1 MTTGTKEKELIT
13 VKQLADK
20 AGITP
25 SKLRRILRA
34 RFPRKDKSKNYGF
47 TPEQAE
53 AILKAVK
60 DSKAEKPK
68 AEKAKPKGETRGK

>member
-13 VKQLADK
+13 AKQLADK
-20 AGITP
+20 AGISP
-25 SKLRRILRA
+25 AKLRRVLRA
-34 RFPRKDKSKNYGF
+34 RFPRKDKSTNYGF
-47 TPEQAE
+47 TPDQAE

-68 AEKAKPKGETRGK
+68 AKSKGETRGK

>member
-1 MTTGTKEKELIT
+1 MTTQTKEKLIS

-20 AGITP
+20 AGIKP
-25 SKLRRILRA
+25 SALRRILRA
-34 RFPRKDKSKNYGF
+34 EFPRKDKGKNYGF

-60 DSKAEKPK
+60 NPKAKSKAKSK
-68 AEKAKPKGETRGK
+68 

>member
-1 MTTGTKEKELIT
+1 MTTQTKEKQLIS

-20 AGITP
+20 AGIKP
-25 SKLRRILRA
+25 STLRRILRA
-34 RFPRKDKSKNYGF
+34 EFPRKDKGKNYRF
-47 TPEQAE
+47 TSEQAE

-68 AEKAKPKGETRGK
+68 AKSKGETRGK